1 LVSFAASTAEAEIY
15 PSKYV
20 TIIVSGA
27 AGGGIDVIARIV
39 ADRLTRSWGQQVLV
53 ADRPG
58 GGGLISAQAAAMA
71 APDGHTLYAAAAS
84 TFVVMPEIRT
94 KLPFDL
100 KHAFVPVALI
110 GELPIT
116 IAVAPSLKV
125 NTLSELISLARQNP
139 EKIQYAANSP
149 GSLPHLTGELLRK
162 RTDIN
167 ATFIPYPGASQAL
180 QDIMGGRL
188 AMIVESISGISGALG
203 DGSLR
208 VLAVGS
214 ATRLRNFPQL
224 PTVAETV
231 PGFVAV
237 GWLAL
242 VAPTGTPETII
253 QKINRDLNLIL
264 DEPEVRQKLETLGTY
279 ARPISPAET
288 GEFIL
293 GEQLRWRPVVQQ
305 AGLAPQ

>member
-1 LVSFAASTAEAEIY
+1 MRTRFQSQCQTAGVPILRQRRLVEETPMRTHPSRTVAYLLCALVSFAASTAEAEIY

-116 IAVAPSLKV
+116 IAVAPSL
-125 NTLSELISLARQNP
+125 
-139 EKIQYAANSP
+139 
-149 GSLPHLTGELLRK
+149 
-162 RTDIN
+162 
-167 ATFIPYPGASQAL
+167 
-180 QDIMGGRL
+180 
-188 AMIVESISGISGALG
+188 
-203 DGSLR
+203 
-208 VLAVGS
+208 
-214 ATRLRNFPQL
+214 
-224 PTVAETV
+224 
-231 PGFVAV
+231 
-237 GWLAL
+237 
-242 VAPTGTPETII
+242 
-253 QKINRDLNLIL
+253 
-264 DEPEVRQKLETLGTY
+264 
-279 ARPISPAET
+279 
-288 GEFIL
+288 
-293 GEQLRWRPVVQQ
+293 
-305 AGLAPQ
+305 